1 MDVATFIAL
10 FTVGVVFCFTVGYI
24 SDPEST
30 KGWIMRTLA
39 VGTGVCVLIAAWS
52 VVAHAESAVSE
63 GAAQAAEE
71 AGLDARDV
79 QAASQSVGVDPWTY
93 LYGTGE
99 LARPTYGP
107 LLAVHRVRLTY
118 YTLSGRTYSGEQ
130 VHRGGTACSW
140 NYAIGT
146 RFRFPNGEIVRCN
159 DRGYLG
165 NDGWLDVWNRS
176 DLARLYGA
184 YVNVEVLW

>member
-1 MDVATFIAL
+1 V
-10 FTVGVVFCFTVGYI
+10 
-24 SDPEST
+24 PEWHLVTEWCQESI
-30 KGWIMRTLA
+30 GMRTGLLFLLIVLFA
-39 VGTGVCVLIAAWS
+39 IAILYVGLGAL
-52 VVAHAESAVSE
+52 VARAESVVSE
-63 GAAQAAEE
+63 GAVQAAEE

-93 LYGTGE
+93 LYSTGE

-107 LLAVHRVRLTY
+107 MLAVHRVRLTY

-130 VHRGGTACSW
+130 VSRGGTACSW

-159 DRGYLG
+159 DRGLLG
-165 NDGWLDVWNRS
+165 SSGWLDVWNRS